1 MSSSASPRTAAAI
14 LPRLDASAEAKALLV
29 TDAQASDY
37 VALLVEKE
45 LFADA
50 AGFVAQ
56 WLPPHDAVAW
66 ACEAAR
72 AALGE
77 APPDERA
84 ALEAAERWVA
94 THDEK
99 DRRAAAESAERLGH
113 RSAAAMAAA
122 AAGGAGAAG
131 RAHRG
136 AAGWGPPA
144 AGWTGGS
151 LSPADLPAV
160 APPPGLA
167 GKGASAAVLLAA
179 AAAAPEAPERLR
191 ALIWSGVDLAEGR
204 RKPGH
209 AAAARARTGRE
220 G

>member
-29 TDAQASDY
+29 PDAPASGY

-45 LFADA
+45 LFTDA
-50 AGFVAQ
+50 TGFVAQ
-56 WLPPHDAVAW
+56 WLSPHDAVAW

-77 APPDERA
+77 APPAERA
-84 ALEAAERWVA
+84 ALEAAERWLA
-94 THDEK
+94 TRDEK
-99 DRRAAAESAERLGH
+99 DRRAAAESAETLGH

-122 AAGGAGAAG
+122 AAG
-131 RAHRG
+131 
-136 AAGWGPPA
+136 
-144 AGWTGGS
+144 WTGGS
-151 LSPADLPAV
+151 LAPADLPAV

-179 AAAAPEAPERLR
+179 AAAAPEASERLR

-209 AAAARARTGRE
+209 AAADRARTGRE

>member
-14 LPRLDASAEAKALLV
+14 LPRLDASAEAKALL
-29 TDAQASDY
+29 TPDAQPSDY

-45 LFADA
+45 LFTDA

-56 WLPPHDAVAW
+56 WLEPYDAVAW

-77 APPDERA
+77 APRAERA
-84 ALEAAERWVA
+84 ALEAAERWLA
-94 THDEK
+94 TRDEK
-99 DRRAAAESAERLGH
+99 DRRAASEAAERLGH
-113 RSAAAMAAA
+113 RSAPAMAAA
-122 AAGGAGAAG
+122 
-131 RAHRG
+131 
-136 AAGWGPPA
+136 A

-151 LSPADLPAV
+151 LSSADLPAV

-179 AAAAPEAPERLR
+179 SSAAPEVPERLR
-191 ALIWSGVDLAEGR
+191 GLIWRGVDLAEGR
-204 RKPGH
+204 RKTGRTPE
-209 AAAARARTGRE
+209 ARVRTGRE

>member
-1 MSSSASPRTAAAI
+1 MSSSASPRSAATI
-14 LPRLDASAEAKALLV
+14 LPRLDASAEAKALL
-29 TDAQASDY
+29 TPDAQPSDY

-45 LFADA
+45 LFTDA

-56 WLPPHDAVAW
+56 WLEPYDAVAW

-77 APPDERA
+77 APPAERA
-84 ALEAAERWVA
+84 ALEAAERWLA
-94 THDEK
+94 TRDEK
-99 DRRAAAESAERLGH
+99 DRRAAAEAAERLGH
-113 RSAAAMAAA
+113 RSAPAMAAA
-122 AAGGAGAAG
+122 
-131 RAHRG
+131 
-136 AAGWGPPA
+136 A

-151 LSPADLPAV
+151 LSSADLPAV

-179 AAAAPEAPERLR
+179 SSAAPEVPERLR
-191 ALIWSGVDLAEGR
+191 GLIWRGVDLAEGR
-204 RKPGH
+204 RKTGRGP
-209 AAAARARTGRE
+209 ADQARTGRE

>member
-122 AAGGAGAAG
+122 AAG
-131 RAHRG
+131 
-136 AAGWGPPA
+136 
-144 AGWTGGS
+144 WTGGS

>member
-1 MSSSASPRTAAAI
+1 MSSTGASPRTAAATI
-14 LPRLDASAEAKALLV
+14 LPRLDASAEAKGLLAP
-29 TDAQASDY
+29 DAEASEY

-45 LFADA
+45 LFTDA
-50 AGFVAQ
+50 TGFVAQ
-56 WLPPHDAVAW
+56 WLPAHDAVAW

-77 APPDERA
+77 APPAERA
-84 ALEAAERWVA
+84 ALEAAERWLA
-94 THDEK
+94 TRDEK
-99 DRRAAAESAERLGH
+99 ERRAAAEAAERLGH
-113 RSAAAMAAA
+113 RSAPAMAAA
-122 AAGGAGAAG
+122 
-131 RAHRG
+131 
-136 AAGWGPPA
+136 A

-151 LSPADLPAV
+151 LAPVDLPAV

-179 AAAAPEAPERLR
+179 AAAAPEASERLR

-204 RKPGH
+204 RKPGL
-209 AAAARARTGRE
+209 AGAARGRTGRE

>member
-1 MSSSASPRTAAAI
+1 MSSSASPRSAAAI
-14 LPRLDASAEAKALLV
+14 LPRLDASAEAKALL
-29 TDAQASDY
+29 TPDAQPSDY

-45 LFADA
+45 LFTDA

-56 WLPPHDAVAW
+56 WLEPYDAVAW

-77 APPDERA
+77 APPAERA
-84 ALEAAERWVA
+84 ALEAAERWLA
-94 THDEK
+94 TRDEK
-99 DRRAAAESAERLGH
+99 DRRAAAEAAERLGH
-113 RSAAAMAAA
+113 RSASAMAAA
-122 AAGGAGAAG
+122 
-131 RAHRG
+131 
-136 AAGWGPPA
+136 A

-151 LSPADLPAV
+151 LSSADLPAV

-179 AAAAPEAPERLR
+179 SSAAPEVPERLR
-191 ALIWSGVDLAEGR
+191 GLIWRGVDLAEGS
-204 RKPGH
+204 RKTGRAPE
-209 AAAARARTGRE
+209 ARVRTGRE

>member
-1 MSSSASPRTAAAI
+1 MSSSASPRTPAAI
-14 LPRLDASAEAKALLV
+14 LARFDASAEAKALLV
-29 TDAQASDY
+29 PDTEASDY

-45 LFADA
+45 LWTDA
-50 AGFVAQ
+50 ASFVAQ

-72 AALGE
+72 AAPGE
-77 APPDERA
+77 APPAERA
-84 ALEAAERWVA
+84 ALEAAERWLA
-94 THDEK
+94 TRDEK
-99 DRRAAAESAERLGH
+99 DRRAAAEAAERLGH
-113 RSAAAMAAA
+113 RSASAMAAA
-122 AAGGAGAAG
+122 
-131 RAHRG
+131 
-136 AAGWGPPA
+136 A

-179 AAAAPEAPERLR
+179 AAAPEVPERLR
-191 ALIWSGVDLAEGR
+191 ALVWSGVDLAEGR
-204 RKPGH
+204 RKAGRAPEPR
-209 AAAARARTGRE
+209 ARAGRE